1 MKLNVNMLRK
11 LIAGIGAVLL
21 FNVGAP
27 SARAEDATEK
37 VSAALSG
44 YHFDTSAAKLEEIA
58 GGKDQLVAALL
69 TLRTSD
75 ALPFVGIRAEKLLLE
90 YSDRKDVQ
98 DALLADIASEKYKG
112 LARTVTMHLDR
123 ATTPAVRQALARA
136 AVERAKGDAEF
147 MPYAKAMVHSTDPEV
162 QRMARGIAQE

>member
-1 MKLNVNMLRK
+1 MNVNVKTIRK
-11 LIAGIGAVLL
+11 IIAGMGAALL
-21 FNVGAP
+21 VHSAAP
-27 SARAEDATEK
+27 VVRADDATDK

-44 YHFDTSAAKLEEIA
+44 YHFDTTPAKLEAIA

-69 TLRTSD
+69 ALRTSE

-98 DALLADIASEKYKG
+98 DALMEDLASEKYKG

-123 ATTPAVRQALARA
+123 ASTPAVRQALARA
-136 AVERAKGDAEF
+136 AVERAKGDTDF

-162 QRMARGIAQE
+162 QRMARGLEK